1 MKDGPMIATIAA
13 LIGDPARAN
22 MLSALVDGRALT
34 ASELAGAAG
43 VAAPTASGHLARLT
57 AAKLICVER
66 QGRHRYFRLAD
77 DDVAGVLE
85 ALMGLAERT
94 GATRV
99 HAGPRDAALRA
110 SRICYDHLA
119 GARAVSLFG
128 GAVRAGLIAG
138 TGDLALT
145 DIMLTERGRA
155 TFTAFGIDLPTLE
168 RGRRPMLR
176 PCLDWSERR
185 SHLGGALGAAV
196 LAQLLARG
204 WATRGTGRVI
214 VITPAGDRALG
225 ELGGGAISP

>member
-1 MKDGPMIATIAA
+1 MIATIAA

-119 GARAVSLFG
+119 GARGVALFG
-128 GAVRAGLIAG
+128 DAVGAGLIAG
-138 TGDLALT
+138 AGDLVLT
-145 DIMLTERGRA
+145 DKGRA

-196 LAQLLARG
+196 LTHLLARG
-204 WATRGTGRVI
+204 WARRGVGRVI

-225 ELGGGAISP
+225 ELARGTISP

>member
-1 MKDGPMIATIAA
+1 MKDGPMIATVAA

-57 AAKLICVER
+57 EAKLVCVEQ

-77 DDVAGVLE
+77 DDVASVLE
-85 ALMGLAERT
+85 ALMGLAQRT

-119 GARAVSLFG
+119 GARGVALFG
-128 GAVRAGLIAG
+128 DAIDAGLIAG
-138 TGDLALT
+138 AGDLVLT
-145 DIMLTERGRA
+145 DKGRA
-155 TFTAFGIDLPTLE
+155 TFTAFGIDLPALE

-204 WATRGTGRVI
+204 WARRGVGRVI
-214 VITPAGDRALG
+214 AITPAGDRALG
-225 ELGGGAISP
+225 GLAAGAISP

>member
-1 MKDGPMIATIAA
+1 MKDGPMIATVAA

-22 MLSALVDGRALT
+22 MLNALVDGRALT

-119 GARAVSLFG
+119 GARGVALFG
-128 GAVRAGLIAG
+128 GAVGAGLIAG

-145 DIMLTERGRA
+145 EQGRA
-155 TFTAFGIDLPTLE
+155 TFTAFGIDLSLLE

-185 SHLGGALGAAV
+185 NHLGGALGAAV
-196 LAQLLARG
+196 LALLLARG
-204 WATRGTGRVI
+204 WAKRGVGRVI
-214 VITPAGDRALG
+214 LVTPAGDRALAA
-225 ELGGGAISP
+225 LAGGAISP